1 MIIQNYKHDL
11 TGGDT
16 MDSSIQIE
24 PTKTPSQTTNGNR
37 PPENPYTLE
46 INGTTVNI
54 RFTGNESLNHRLA
67 GAFNTMIG

>member
-24 PTKTPSQTTNGNR
+24 PTKTPSQTTNGNH
-37 PPENPYTLE
+37 PQDKLYTVE
-46 INGTTVNI
+46 INGTNVNI
-54 RFTGNESLNHRLA
+54 RFAGTDSLNHRLA
-67 GAFNTMIG
+67 GAFSTMLG